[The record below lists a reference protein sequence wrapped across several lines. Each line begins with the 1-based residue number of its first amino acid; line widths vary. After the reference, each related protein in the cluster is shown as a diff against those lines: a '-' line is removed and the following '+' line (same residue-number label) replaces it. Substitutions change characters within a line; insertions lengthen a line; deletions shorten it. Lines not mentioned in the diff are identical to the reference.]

1 MSQPLRIDLA
11 HSRELMRVKDAVSW
25 RRYQSRTMKRVV
37 VKNRHLEYLACSGLA
52 ILCTCQ
58 PAAAANFSFSVGIAP
73 PAPIVETPP
82 PPPAPAAVWTP
93 GYWSWD
99 GARYVWVPGQYVV
112 APFPGAIWVGGRWV
126 HSGPHWGWVDG
137 HWHHR

>member
-1 MSQPLRIDLA
+1 
-11 HSRELMRVKDAVSW
+11 MRVKDAVSCQ
-25 RRYQSRTMKRVV
+25 RYQSRTMKRAV
-37 VKNRHLEYLACSGLA
+37 VKLEHRKYLAWSGLA
-52 ILCTCQ
+52 ILCACQ
-58 PAAAANFSFSVGIAP
+58 LAAAANFSFSVGIAP

-82 PPPAPAAVWTP
+82 PPPVPTSVWMP

-99 GARYVWVPGQYVV
+99 GTRYVWVPGQYVV
-112 APFPGAIWVGGRWV
+112 PPFPGAIWLGGRWV

>member
-1 MSQPLRIDLA
+1 MSQPLRIDLVYL
-11 HSRELMRVKDAVSW
+11 RELRRVKDIASC
-25 RRYQSRTMKRVV
+25 RRYQPQTMKRVV
-37 VKNRHLEYLACSGLA
+37 VKNRHRKYLARSGLA
-52 ILCTCQ
+52 ILCVCQ
-58 PAAAANFSFSVGIAP
+58 LAAAANFSFSVGLAP
-73 PAPIVETPP
+73 PAPVAETPP

-112 APFPGAIWVGGRWV
+112 PPFPGAIWVGGRWV